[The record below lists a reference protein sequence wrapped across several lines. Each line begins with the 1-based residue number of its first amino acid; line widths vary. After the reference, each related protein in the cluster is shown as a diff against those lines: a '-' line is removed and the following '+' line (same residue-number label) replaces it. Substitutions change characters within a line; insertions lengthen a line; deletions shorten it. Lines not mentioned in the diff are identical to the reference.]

1 MFVWK
6 EIKKIL
12 MMNDKIE
19 VSLQAEQDLKH
30 WMKVKLICLQQRT
43 RIKNQREKNNQ
54 NRSS

>member
-30 WMKVKLICLQQRT
+30 
-43 RIKNQREKNNQ
+43 
-54 NRSS
+54 